1 MSSGASAALAEP
13 YVAQNAFAGSDDIYV
28 CDMGA
33 FTDIATFNLDEFG
46 GTKTSATVTA
56 LDFLPSSE
64 IDNWDGTSP
73 TWSSMRTRIG
83 H

>member
-1 MSSGASAALAEP
+1 MNGPLLYIRINMSSGASAALAEP

-33 FTDIATFNLDEFG
+33 FTDIATMNEFG

-56 LDFLPSSE
+56 LDFLGRKGMSVHFF
-64 IDNWDGTSP
+64 
-73 TWSSMRTRIG
+73 R
-83 H
+83 